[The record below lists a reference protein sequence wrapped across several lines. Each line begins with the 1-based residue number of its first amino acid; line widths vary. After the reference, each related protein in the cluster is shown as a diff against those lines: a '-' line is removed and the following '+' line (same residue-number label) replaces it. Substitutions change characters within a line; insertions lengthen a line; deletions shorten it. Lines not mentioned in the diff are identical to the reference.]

1 MDKLPLFLFNFKL
14 NFMSKSTIVS
24 LNDVSV
30 FQQNT
35 LILSN
40 INLTILESE
49 FAYLIGKT
57 GSGKSTLLKMLYA
70 ELIIQAGKG
79 NISGFDLLN
88 IKPNQIPFLRR
99 KIGIV
104 FQDFQLLTDRSVY
117 ENLYFVLQATDWKN
131 KAEIDSRI
139 NEVLDQVG
147 LGTKS
152 FKMPFELSGGEQQ
165 RLVIARALLNKPAL
179 ILADEPTGN
188 LDPETSNGI
197 MELLHQISKN
207 GTSVLMATHD
217 YRLISKFPGR
227 ILRCENGKIME
238 MEIFDEKLL
247 GN

>member
-1 MDKLPLFLFNFKL
+1 MN
-14 NFMSKSTIVS
+14 KSVIIN
-24 LNDVSV
+24 LKNVSV

-40 INLTILESE
+40 VNLEILESE
-49 FAYLIGKT
+49 FIYLIGQT
-57 GSGKSTLLKMLYA
+57 GSGKSTLLKTIYA
-70 ELIIQAGKG
+70 ELSLNKG
-79 NISGFDLLN
+79 EANVASFNLHQL
-88 IKPNQIPFLRR
+88 KANQIPYLRR

-131 KAEIDSRI
+131 KAEMDTRI
-139 NEVLDQVG
+139 NEVLEMVG
-147 LGTKS
+147 LDTKS

-165 RLVIARALLNKPAL
+165 RLVIARALLNKPAV

-197 MELLHQISKN
+197 MELLHKIAKS
-207 GTSVLMATHD
+207 GTAILMATHD
-217 YRLISKFPGR
+217 YRLITKFPGR
-227 ILRCENGKIME
+227 IIKCEKGSINELAMIE
-238 MEIFDEKLL
+238 EKLM

>member
-1 MDKLPLFLFNFKL
+1 MN
-14 NFMSKSTIVS
+14 KSVIIN
-24 LNDVSV
+24 LKNVSV

-40 INLTILESE
+40 VNLDILASE
-49 FAYLIGKT
+49 FIYLIGQT
-57 GSGKSTLLKMLYA
+57 GSGKSTLLKTIYA
-70 ELIIQAGKG
+70 ELSLNKGEGKVAGFNLHQLKA
-79 NISGFDLLN
+79 
-88 IKPNQIPFLRR
+88 NQVPFLRR

-131 KAEIDSRI
+131 KAEMDSRI
-139 NEVLDQVG
+139 NEVLEMVG
-147 LGTKS
+147 LDTKS

-165 RLVIARALLNKPAL
+165 RLVIARALLNKPEV

-197 MELLHQISKN
+197 MELLHKIAKS
-207 GTSVLMATHD
+207 GTAILMATHD
-217 YRLISKFPGR
+217 YRLITKFTGR
-227 ILRCENGKIME
+227 IIKCEKGSINELNMIE
-238 MEIFDEKLL
+238 EKLM

>member
-1 MDKLPLFLFNFKL
+1 MNKSTVIKL
-14 NFMSKSTIVS
+14 N
-24 LNDVSV
+24 NVSV

-40 INLTILESE
+40 VNLEILSSE
-49 FAYLIGKT
+49 FVYLIGQT
-57 GSGKSTLLKMLYA
+57 GSGKSTLLKTLYA
-70 ELIIQAGKG
+70 ELALNKG
-79 NISGFDLLN
+79 DGYVATFNLHDLKN
-88 IKPNQIPFLRR
+88 NQVPFLRR

-131 KAEIDSRI
+131 KAEMDSRI
-139 NEVLDQVG
+139 NEVLEMVG

-165 RLVIARALLNKPAL
+165 RLVIARALLNKPAI

-197 MELLHQISKN
+197 MELLHQIAKS
-207 GTSVLMATHD
+207 GTAILMGTHD
-217 YRLISKFPGR
+217 YRLINKYPGR
-227 ILRCENGKIME
+227 IIRCEKGSINELAMIE
-238 MEIFDEKLL
+238 Q
-247 GN
+247 NY

>member
-1 MDKLPLFLFNFKL
+1 MNKSTVIKL
-14 NFMSKSTIVS
+14 N
-24 LNDVSV
+24 NVSV

-40 INLTILESE
+40 VNLEILSSE
-49 FAYLIGKT
+49 FVYLIGQT
-57 GSGKSTLLKMLYA
+57 GSGKSTLLKTLYA
-70 ELIIQAGKG
+70 ELALNKG
-79 NISGFDLLN
+79 DGYVATFNLHDLK
-88 IKPNQIPFLRR
+88 INQVPFLRR

-131 KAEIDSRI
+131 KAEMDSRI
-139 NEVLDQVG
+139 NEVLEMVG

-165 RLVIARALLNKPAL
+165 RLVIARALLNKPAI

-197 MELLHQISKN
+197 MELLHQIAKS
-207 GTSVLMATHD
+207 GTAILMGTHD
-217 YRLISKFPGR
+217 YRLINKYPGR
-227 ILRCENGKIME
+227 IIRCEKGSINELAMLESKIM
-238 MEIFDEKLL
+238 

>member
-1 MDKLPLFLFNFKL
+1 MNKTVIINL
-14 NFMSKSTIVS
+14 N
-24 LNDVSV
+24 NVSV
-30 FQQNT
+30 FQQNS

-40 INLTILESE
+40 VNLEILASE
-49 FAYLIGKT
+49 FIYLIGQT
-57 GSGKSTLLKMLYA
+57 GSGKSTLLKTIYA
-70 ELIIQAGKG
+70 ELALNKGEGKVAE
-79 NISGFDLLN
+79 FYLHQL
-88 IKPNQIPFLRR
+88 KTNQIPFLRR

-131 KAEIDSRI
+131 KAEMDSRI
-139 NEVLDQVG
+139 NEVLEMVG
-147 LGTKS
+147 LDTKS

-165 RLVIARALLNKPAL
+165 RLVIARALLNKPAV

-197 MELLHQISKN
+197 MELLHKIAKS
-207 GTSVLMATHD
+207 GTAILMATHD

-227 ILRCENGKIME
+227 IIKCEKGSINELNIME
-238 MEIFDEKLL
+238 EKLM

>member
-1 MDKLPLFLFNFKL
+1 MSNTPVITL
-14 NFMSKSTIVS
+14 NNASI
-24 LNDVSV
+24 

-35 LILSN
+35 LILSDV
-40 INLTILESE
+40 NLSVNESE
-49 FAYLIGKT
+49 FVYLIGQT
-57 GSGKSTLLKMLYA
+57 GSGKSTLLKALYG
-70 ELIIQAGKG
+70 EL
-79 NISGFDLLN
+79 LLN
-88 IKPNQIPFLRR
+88 KGEGNVAGFNLAQLKTKEIPFLRR

-131 KAEIDSRI
+131 KAEMDTRI
-139 NEVLDQVG
+139 NEVLEMVG
-147 LGTKS
+147 LDTKS

-165 RLVIARALLNKPAL
+165 RLVIARALLNKPAI

-217 YRLISKFPGR
+217 YRLIDKFPGR
-227 ILRCENGKIME
+227 IIRSEKGSISELAMLE
-238 MEIFDEKLL
+238 EKLK
-247 GN
+247 GH

>member
-1 MDKLPLFLFNFKL
+1 MH
-14 NFMSKSTIVS
+14 KSVIINLS
-24 LNDVSV
+24 NVSV

-40 INLTILESE
+40 VNLEILSSE
-49 FAYLIGKT
+49 FIYLIGQT
-57 GSGKSTLLKMLYA
+57 GSGKSTLLKTIYA
-70 ELIIQAGKG
+70 ELTLNKGEGKVADF
-79 NISGFDLLN
+79 NLHQL
-88 IKPNQIPFLRR
+88 KANQIPFLRR

-131 KAEIDSRI
+131 KAEMDSRI
-139 NEVLDQVG
+139 NEVLEMVG
-147 LGTKS
+147 LDTKS

-165 RLVIARALLNKPAL
+165 RLVIARALLNKPTV

-197 MELLHQISKN
+197 MELLHKIAKS
-207 GTSVLMATHD
+207 GTAVLMATHD
-217 YRLISKFPGR
+217 YRLINKFPGR
-227 ILRCENGKIME
+227 IIKCEKGSIN
-238 MEIFDEKLL
+238 EITTLEEKLM

>member
-1 MDKLPLFLFNFKL
+1 MNKSVIIKL
-14 NFMSKSTIVS
+14 N
-24 LNDVSV
+24 NVSV

-40 INLTILESE
+40 VNLEILESE
-49 FAYLIGKT
+49 FIYLIGQT
-57 GSGKSTLLKMLYA
+57 GSGKSTLLKTIYA
-70 ELIIQAGKG
+70 ELALNKG
-79 NISGFDLLN
+79 EGVVASFNLHQL
-88 IKPNQIPFLRR
+88 KANQIPFLRR

-131 KAEIDSRI
+131 KAEMDSII
-139 NEVLDQVG
+139 NEVLEMVG
-147 LGTKS
+147 LDTKS

-165 RLVIARALLNKPAL
+165 RLVIARALLNKPAV

-197 MELLHQISKN
+197 MELLHKIAKS
-207 GTSVLMATHD
+207 GTAVLMATHD
-217 YRLISKFPGR
+217 YRLITKYPGR
-227 ILRCENGKIME
+227 IIKCEKGSINELAMIE
-238 MEIFDEKLL
+238 EKLM